1 MRQEKPY
8 RRIDSGTPKAAE
20 FYLVPTLAIAFLTA
34 FAVVIVLVP
43 PELVLPA
50 LSIVALAGAAAIGVS
65 AYLSPRLA
73 SLKPINGWDIAGALT
88 FIGCAAAV
96 MGEIEPVV
104 EYFKLIPERS
114 PSRG

>member
-1 MRQEKPY
+1 MRQDKPY
-8 RRIDSGTPKAAE
+8 RRIDSGTSRAAE
-20 FYLVPTLAIAFLTA
+20 FYLVPMLAIAFLTA
-34 FAVVIVLVP
+34 FALVIVLLP
-43 PELVLPA
+43 PELVLPV
-50 LSIVALAGAAAIGVS
+50 LSIVAIAGAGAIGVS

-73 SLKPINGWDIAGALT
+73 SLKPVNGWDIAGALT

-96 MGEIEPVV
+96 LGEIEPVV